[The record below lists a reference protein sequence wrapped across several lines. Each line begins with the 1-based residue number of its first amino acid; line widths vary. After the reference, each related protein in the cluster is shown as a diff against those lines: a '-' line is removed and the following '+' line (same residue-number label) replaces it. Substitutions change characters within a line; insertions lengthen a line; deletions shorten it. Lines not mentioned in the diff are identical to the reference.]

1 MTKNCVVCSS
11 VCCRENPPLD
21 HRFGSF
27 LAILFCCRSFT
38 ISTWALGLCPALH
51 SNHPLCCLL
60 IRLAQCLSTSCLYSC
75 LRPTV
80 EECLR
85 RADSR
90 QTSLKMM
97 FAVQRAFPRWRHK
110 SKRPACLHELSV
122 SHGKPWKTEGFFH
135 MNCIISLAVCS
146 AAG

>member
-1 MTKNCVVCSS
+1 MKIVRGTFSPVAEHYDQELRRLLERLLQREPSLRPSVRQLLGHPILLPVIYNLYLSIGSLPCVAHS
-11 VCCRENPPLD
+11 V
-21 HRFGSF
+21 
-27 LAILFCCRSFT
+27 
-38 ISTWALGLCPALH
+38 
-51 SNHPLCCLL
+51 
-60 IRLAQCLSTSCLYSC
+60 
-75 LRPTV
+75 RPTV

-97 FAVQRAFPRWRHK
+97 FAVQRAFPRWRHM

-135 MNCIISLAVCS
+135 VNCIISLAVCS